1 LDNKE
6 FMEVHIWPRLSHE
19 LIFRNLSGLVKTR
32 TGITADCP
40 KCGAKGTFFAI
51 DARRYGACNRRNK
64 CNYLTYW
71 WNHIKESYGLS
82 RQEVFFFLADMAG
95 VEVPSRSGRGAI
107 QARDQFDVRE
117 MIVRFGRN
125 NLMSN
130 SPGAVKMREYLMGRG
145 FTLGELKE
153 TELMYIEREHLMKF
167 LFSRGLDRKLIKHSG
182 ILTQKF
188 GEQYRLIFPFR
199 TEKGRIE
206 GFVGRLDPENDACDG
221 VLPKYKN
228 SFGLTKSTPFNFY
241 DANRDDVKTMIV
253 VEGPID
259 VYLMKAKKLKDAGI
273 VAFLGDYPTHEAAGM
288 IMESRP
294 DFLLLA
300 LDDDGAGKRATM
312 RLLTELASEGK
323 RIFVA
328 RGFHGFKD
336 PGEMIAAKGM
346 EAFSESIRKESV
358 SASYWAL
365 IQTLSVIK
373 GSGAY
378 GKVLELSKI
387 APIYR
392 EASEEEKK
400 EFIDT
405 AINETL
411 LHPDDIKAAVGEE
424 VSSYGKV

>member
-1 LDNKE
+1 LDSRE

-19 LIFRNLSGLVKTR
+19 LIFKNLSGLVKTR
-32 TGITADCP
+32 TGIAADCP
-40 KCGAKGTFFAI
+40 NCGTRGTFFAV
-51 DARRYGACNRRNK
+51 DGRRYGACNRRNK

-95 VEVPSRSGRGAI
+95 VEVPGRSGRSVI
-107 QARDQFDVRE
+107 KTRNQYEVRE

-130 SPGAVKMREYLMGRG
+130 RPGAVKMRECLLGRG
-145 FTLGELKE
+145 FTLGELQE
-153 TELMYIEREHLMKF
+153 TEFMYIEREHMMKF

-199 TEKGRIE
+199 TGKGRIE
-206 GFVGRLDPENDACDG
+206 GFVGRLNPEDETCG
-221 VLPKYKN
+221 GRLSKYKN
-228 SFGLTKSTPFNFY
+228 SFGLTKSAPFNFH
-241 DANRDDVKTMIV
+241 DAYREDVKTMMV

-259 VYLMKAKKLKDAGI
+259 VYLMKAKKFEGASV
-273 VAFLGDYPTHEAAGM
+273 VAFLGDYPTREAAGM
-288 IMESRP
+288 ITGSKHN
-294 DFLLLA
+294 FILLA
-300 LDDDGAGKRATM
+300 LDDDEAGRRATM
-312 RLLTELASEGK
+312 KLLTELSSDEK

-328 RGFHGFKD
+328 RGFQGFKD

-346 EAFSESIRKESV
+346 EAFSEFIRKESV

-365 IQTLSVIK
+365 IQTISGIRD
-373 GSGAY
+373 SGAY
-378 GKVLELSKI
+378 GKVVGLSKL
-387 APIYR
+387 AHIYR
-392 EASEEEKK
+392 KASEEEKK

-405 AINETL
+405 ATAETL

-424 VSSYGKV
+424 VNNYGKI